1 MKNYSKKRELLIDGD
16 IIIYKVALQEEQAI
30 KWDENLWTLHVYED
44 KAIAAVDEAIK
55 KLQRDLRCKT
65 YKIALTSP
73 NNFRKDVLPSYKSN
87 RKGVRKPMILPVLRQ
102 HIMDNHKGIMWDGLE
117 ADDVLGILATT
128 ADNHYDKD
136 PVIVSI
142 DKDFKQ
148 IPSLICLDGE
158 NIVRISRPAAD
169 YWFML
174 QVLMGDSVD
183 GYTGLPSVGIKTAEK
198 ILGDKTT
205 VPLRI
210 LWNKVVEAYEKKGYT
225 EKEALQQARVAK
237 ILRATDYN
245 KKKGEVKLWQIKR

>member
-1 MKNYSKKRELLIDGD
+1 MKKYNKKRELLIDGD
-16 IIIYKVALQEEQAI
+16 IIIYKTALQEEQAI
-30 KWDENLWTLHVYED
+30 KWDENLWTLHAYED

-55 KLQRDLRCKT
+55 KLQRDLSCKA

-73 NNFRKDVLPSYKSN
+73 NNFRKDVLPSYKAN
-87 RKGVRKPMILPVLRQ
+87 RKGVRKPMILPVLRK

-128 ADNHYDKD
+128 IDPYFDKD
-136 PVIVSI
+136 PIIVSI

-148 IPSLICLDGE
+148 IPSLICRDGE
-158 NIVRISRPAAD
+158 TIDRITKPKAD
-169 YWFML
+169 YWFMM

-205 VPLRI
+205 VPLRT

>member
-1 MKNYSKKRELLIDGD
+1 M
-16 IIIYKVALQEEQAI
+16 A
-30 KWDENLWTLHVYED
+30 
-44 KAIAAVDEAIK
+44 
-55 KLQRDLRCKT
+55 CKP

-73 NNFRKDVLPSYKSN
+73 NNFRKDVLPSYKAN

-102 HIMDNHKGIMWDGLE
+102 HVMDNHKGIMWDGLE

-128 ADNHYDKD
+128 TANYYDKD

-158 NIVRISRPAAD
+158 NIVRVTRPQAD

-183 GYTGLPSVGIKTAEK
+183 GYSGLPSVGIKTAEK

-210 LWNKVVEAYEKKGYT
+210 LWGKVVEAYEKKGYT

>member
-1 MKNYSKKRELLIDGD
+1 MKENMKNYSKKRELLIDGD

-44 KAIAAVDEAIK
+44 K
-55 KLQRDLRCKT
+55 
-65 YKIALTSP
+65 
-73 NNFRKDVLPSYKSN
+73 SN
-87 RKGVRKPMILPVLRQ
+87 GKGVRKPMILPVLRQ